1 MFYHKDE
8 LMNKFPHLPTLALLF
23 LSFFATAQVVE
34 VDKTAYKRME
44 RDLFFLSSDSLKGRL
59 PGTLEAD
66 VARDFIVNRMFEYGL
81 EPLGVK
87 DYLQS
92 FPVPEYAVVN
102 YDMTGMLLG
111 KKMLKGHVDFYPV
124 AYSSNGDVT
133 GKTIYIGY
141 GIVNTEGTYD
151 DYQGKNVE
159 GNIVVMNVSAPDGVH
174 PHSAYAAYHSLSE
187 RITLAKNKGASAVV
201 LINPE
206 ETASDTPEFF
216 KSIKSMDLP
225 VVFVRNSDW
234 EKKLTKKS
242 IKVTLKIDMKERN
255 SVGYNVAGY
264 IHNNK
269 PQTVILG
276 AHYDHI
282 GMGLENSLYK
292 GAPAIHNGADD
303 NGSGTTML
311 MEMMG
316 YYGTR
321 KDTNYNYLMLF
332 FSAEE
337 SGLIGSKYYVAHPTL
352 SLQSVAYMINF
363 DMVGRLRDNRF
374 QLSGTGTAAEWDA
387 VLEEPIHDLEIK
399 KDPSGVGPSDHTS
412 FYYKDLPVLHLF
424 TGTHEDYHKPSDDA
438 EKVNYKGMSTLA
450 SFVYAITARTAAY
463 ERLTFQSTKGG
474 EQITSPRFSVTL
486 GVVPDYLFGG
496 PGLRIDGATQGRTA
510 ANAGLQSGDVILKI
524 GAMTIDDIYAYM
536 GALGAFKKGDTTTLI
551 FERED
556 ESITTEITF

>member
-1 MFYHKDE
+1 
-8 LMNKFPHLPTLALLF
+8 
-23 LSFFATAQVVE
+23 
-34 VDKTAYKRME
+34 
-44 RDLFFLSSDSLKGRL
+44 
-59 PGTLEAD
+59 
-66 VARDFIVNRMFEYGL
+66 
-81 EPLGVK
+81 
-87 DYLQS
+87 
-92 FPVPEYAVVN
+92 
-102 YDMTGMLLG
+102 
-111 KKMLKGHVDFYPV
+111 
-124 AYSSNGDVT
+124 
-133 GKTIYIGY
+133 
-141 GIVNTEGTYD
+141 
-151 DYQGKNVE
+151 
-159 GNIVVMNVSAPDGVH
+159 
-174 PHSAYAAYHSLSE
+174 
-187 RITLAKNKGASAVV
+187 V

-225 VVFVRNSDW
+225 VVFLRNSDW

-474 EQITSPRFSVTL
+474 EQITSPRFSVT
-486 GVVPDYLFGG
+486 
-496 PGLRIDGATQGRTA
+496 
-510 ANAGLQSGDVILKI
+510 
-524 GAMTIDDIYAYM
+524 
-536 GALGAFKKGDTTTLI
+536 
-551 FERED
+551 
-556 ESITTEITF
+556 

>member
-1 MFYHKDE
+1 
-8 LMNKFPHLPTLALLF
+8 MNKFPYLPTLILLF
-23 LSFFATAQVVE
+23 LAFFATAQVVE
-34 VDKTAYKRME
+34 VDRTAYKRME
-44 RDLFFLSSDSLKGRL
+44 RDLFFLASDSLKGRL
-59 PGTLEAD
+59 PGTPESD
-66 VARDFIVNRMFEYGL
+66 VARDFIVTRMSEYGM
-81 EPLGVK
+81 EPLGEEG
-87 DYLQS
+87 YLQA
-92 FPVPEYAVVN
+92 FPVPEYAAVN
-102 YDMTGMLLG
+102 YDMTGMLVG
-111 KKMLKGHVDFYPV
+111 RKMLKGHIDFYPV
-124 AYSSNGDVT
+124 AYSASGEVS
-133 GKTIYIGY
+133 GKTINVGY
-141 GIVNTEGTYD
+141 GIVNAEGTYD
-151 DYQGKNVE
+151 DYQGKRVE

-187 RITLAKNKGASAVV
+187 RITLAKNKGATAVLLV
-201 LINPE
+201 NPE
-206 ETASDTPEFF
+206 ETASDAPEFF
-216 KSIKSMDLP
+216 KSIKSLGLP

-234 EKKLTKKS
+234 EEKLVKKS
-242 IKVTLKIDMKERN
+242 IKVTLKVDMKERN
-255 SVGYNVAGY
+255 STGYNIAGY

-282 GMGLENSLYK
+282 GMGVENSMYK

-311 MEMMG
+311 LEMMG
-316 YYGTR
+316 YYATR
-321 KDTNYNYLMLF
+321 KDTNYNYLVLF

-337 SGLIGSKYYVAHPTL
+337 SGLIGSKYYASHSTLPLPT
-352 SLQSVAYMINF
+352 VAYMINL
-363 DMVGRLRDNRF
+363 DMVGRLREDRF

-387 VLEEPIHDLEIK
+387 VLEESIHDLDIK

-424 TGTHEDYHKPSDDA
+424 TGTHEDYHKPSDDV
-438 EKVNYKGMSTLA
+438 EKVNFKGMSKLA
-450 SFVYAITARTAAY
+450 SFVYTITARTAVY
-463 ERLTFQSTKGG
+463 ERLTFQNTKGA
-474 EQITSPRFSVTL
+474 EQTTSPRFSVTL

-551 FERED
+551 FEREG